1 MKLAFQLL
9 RTDVC
14 VLVTQSCPTLCNPTN
29 CSPPVFSVHGI
40 LGQEYWSGLPFPS
53 LEDLL
58 DPGIKLWSPASQANS
73 LLFELQGSP
82 TKNKYQGLN
91 FYCGKQSIYKVI
103 IATVCIL

>member
-29 CSPPVFSVHGI
+29 CSLPVFSVHGI

-58 DPGIKLWSPASQANS
+58 DPGIKLWSPADFLPSEPPKPYSNYRKYKFMP
-73 LLFELQGSP
+73 LL
-82 TKNKYQGLN
+82 
-91 FYCGKQSIYKVI
+91 
-103 IATVCIL
+103 